1 MPTPRPRTALAAV
14 LLASLSSCKAL
25 WEQGG
30 LERPS
35 ADGGA
40 RRQAV
45 PNPPLGPNAVVQDPL
60 TSILRYEA
68 ARSDGE
74 GFLQFQLAQGDEPV
88 RTRAAT
94 ALGRLAFPEFAG
106 SVTSALVGA
115 LDDASPRVRAA
126 AAFALGERGDPSS
139 AAALVARLKTDETD
153 ASVRALLVEAASRI
167 DDPRTHAA
175 VLAALGD
182 VDARVRQEAWIGPSR
197 WKTDAADAG
206 KVDSELVLRAGEVQ
220 LAKDAECLWRASF
233 TLGRRKCAGARE
245 LFHAGLAH
253 LDPRVRL
260 MAAQGLG
267 SLGADAGSARKLAA
281 ALGDHDWR
289 VVCEA
294 LVALGKHPD
303 AQALDALAAL
313 VEHPSAHV
321 RRALFEALG
330 SFADARERV
339 LPLIEKARV
348 DTSANVRAAAIVAG
362 AKLVHDEAAP
372 DLELRRID
380 KDALIRAGAAAAA
393 AELSDALAVPLL
405 LALSRDADLRVAGLA
420 IEGLGKHATEPARA
434 RLLELVESG
443 DNGLALGAVEALR
456 EGSRE
461 SDLAALEAC
470 WRRASGDIAA
480 ELKAGLLENA
490 AKIGSER
497 AGALIALGVA
507 DPERF
512 VNAKARKL
520 DHERFHDRA
529 ASARRDPTRRR
540 TQVAD
545 VHAFAS
551 NPRVE
556 VLTTRGSMVFE
567 LFPDEAPLHVHNFLE
582 LARSGYYANLLFH
595 RVVPDFVVQGGDYRG
610 DGNGGKTWDAAPLP
624 AEFTPR
630 KFVRG
635 SLGMPRNED
644 PDSGGSQIFVTHRET
659 PHLDGRYT
667 LFGQLVSGQDVLDAI
682 EVGDRIREVRILDAR
697 PQH

>member
-303 AQALDALAAL
+303 AQA
-313 VEHPSAHV
+313 
-321 RRALFEALG
+321 
-330 SFADARERV
+330 
-339 LPLIEKARV
+339 
-348 DTSANVRAAAIVAG
+348 
-362 AKLVHDEAAP
+362 
-372 DLELRRID
+372 
-380 KDALIRAGAAAAA
+380 
-393 AELSDALAVPLL
+393 VPLL